1 MGASRLRVNEQIPV
15 AAPSNAWVCGR
26 SFAGIAVANPDGG
39 MDVYLLWLL
48 DVVGYTSLHRAD
60 HSSIRVQQRVV

>member
-1 MGASRLRVNEQIPV
+1 V

-39 MDVYLLWLL
+39 MNVYFLWLL
-48 DVVGYTSLHRAD
+48 EVVGYTSLHRAD
-60 HSSIRVQQRVV
+60 HSSRRVQQSVL